1 MRRALVSI
9 APFRYQRRET
19 TQVAVD
25 GSLRRARRDDAIA
38 PIGSTE

>member
-9 APFRYQRRET
+9 APIRYQRRET

-25 GSLRRARRDDAIA
+25 GSLLVFSGEA
-38 PIGSTE
+38 E